1 MQPPDVA
8 GSRSMRTNPH
18 KIADVATASRVA
30 VLHAAAYDGS
40 PVFRPL
46 TRPQR
51 PVGVIHEVQ
60 IR

>member
-1 MQPPDVA
+1 
-8 GSRSMRTNPH
+8 MRTNAH
-18 KIADVATASRVA
+18 KFADMDLGSRVA
-30 VLHAAAYDGS
+30 VPHVAAYDGA

-51 PVGVIHEVQ
+51 PVGVIHEVK